1 MRSASASSEKFSTKR
16 VNLAVMVLENLTRL
30 LALDVSAIKDHV
42 QYWLLLSKVHFENG
56 NWQEAANDL
65 QKAKALQM
73 KILNK
78 SGADANIN
86 MMDER
91 KIASK

>member
-1 MRSASASSEKFSTKR
+1 MSAS
-16 VNLAVMVLENLTRL
+16 
-30 LALDVSAIKDHV
+30 KDHV

-65 QKAKALQM
+65 QKAKALQL

-78 SGADANIN
+78 SGSDNIN
-86 MMDER
+86 VLEER
-91 KIASK
+91 KIASRYV